1 MKMKRRSFIQKSSF
15 VSLPLL
21 LNGMSLSAVNR
32 SKVFET
38 LNDDSD
44 NVLVLIQMN
53 GGNDGLNTIIPLE
66 KYDTLANVRSNI
78 LIPENELLKI
88 DDTVSLHPTMT
99 GIRSLFD
106 NSKVALLQN
115 AGYPNQ
121 NRSHFRSTDIWTT
134 GSPADEFWTTG
145 WLGRY
150 FDSQYSGYPIG
161 FPNSDCPDPF
171 AITLGSSISET
182 CQGSISNFSLAL
194 TDPFSLA
201 PLSDPLSGETLNS
214 CYGKE
219 LDFLKT
225 SITQA
230 NEYAGVISGA
240 ANKGNNLTEYP
251 ENNSLAT
258 QLKTI
263 ALLISGGLR
272 TRVYVANI
280 GGFDTHASQ
289 VDPTDTK
296 TGLHADL
303 LTELSTA
310 VEAFQNDLEKLS
322 IEKKVLTM
330 TFSEFGRRI
339 RSNESFGTDH
349 GTAAPLMLFGSC
361 INPGLYGD
369 APEIPDDPSV
379 QDGVPMQFDFRNI
392 YGSVL
397 KDWFGVEEAEIKNLL
412 FEDFSYIPVINPC
425 LTSSTDNSGAQLIDI
440 ETKIYPNPCKSWAT
454 IEFYSKAENLK
465 VALFDARGQELKVIS
480 NQFFSEGLTSIKVD
494 FSNLTAGNYFYQ
506 ITGKLKSK
514 TTGFIKI

>member
-1 MKMKRRSFIQKSSF
+1 MKRRSFIQKSSF

-32 SKVFET
+32 HKVFET

-53 GGNDGLNTIIPLE
+53 GGNDGLNTVIPLE
-66 KYDTLANVRSNI
+66 KYDTLARVRSNI
-78 LIPENELLKI
+78 IIPENELLKI
-88 DDTVSLHPTMT
+88 DDKAALHPIMN
-99 GIRSLFD
+99 GVRSLYD
-106 NSKVALLQN
+106 EGQVALLQN

-150 FDSQYSGYPIG
+150 FDTHYPGYPVG
-161 FPNSDCPDPF
+161 YPNSGCPDPF

-182 CQGSISNFSLAL
+182 CQGSSSNFSLAL
-194 TDPFSLA
+194 TDPFSLV
-201 PLSDPLSGETLNS
+201 PLSDPLSDETLNS

-225 SITQA
+225 SVTQA
-230 NEYAGVISGA
+230 NEYAGVISEA
-240 ANKGNNLTEYP
+240 ANKGNNLNDYP
-251 ENNSLAT
+251 ENNSLAA

-289 VDPTDTK
+289 VVINDTK
-296 TGLHADL
+296 SGLHADL
-303 LTELSTA
+303 LSELSSA
-310 VEAFQNDLEKLS
+310 VEAFQKDLQNLN

-339 RSNESFGTDH
+339 RSNESYGTDH

-369 APEIPDDPSV
+369 TPEIPDDPSV

-392 YGSVL
+392 YGSIL
-397 KDWFGVEEAEIKNLL
+397 KDWFGVEESEIKNLL
-412 FEDFSYIPVINPC
+412 FEDFSYLPVINPC
-425 LTSSTDNSGAQLIDI
+425 LTSSTETSQLIDI
-440 ETKIYPNPCKSWAT
+440 ETNIFPNPCKSWAT
-454 IEFYSKAENLK
+454 IEFYSKGEALK
-465 VALFDARGQELKVIS
+465 ISLFDAIGQELKVIS
-480 NQFFSEGLTSIKVD
+480 NQFFQEGNTSIKVD
-494 FSNLTAGNYFYQ
+494 FSQLTAGNYFYQ

-514 TTGFIKI
+514 TKGFIKI